1 MSVELAIT
9 LDQPYPALI
18 VAGVKDW
25 ETRPSP
31 PNGPMRPDGVRGL
44 PGCAVHPGER
54 IAIHAAAK
62 QPKVGATIGEW
73 TVEDTSYTGHG
84 ESLISIGHDRPD
96 MPGARLCW
104 PLEFGAVVA
113 TAVVAEVAPIVAGP
127 AHPGHDAWISV
138 MVHTRDTR
146 LHLRRLTVT
155 GITGEAISDQLPC
168 GDWRPGRWA
177 WRLTDVRPVD
187 PIPCRGAQGV
197 WRLPR
202 RVQEAL
208 CDA

>member
-54 IAIHAAAK
+54 IAIHASVRKRSIDETGEAAW
-62 QPKVGATIGEW
+62 QPLLE
-73 TVEDTSYTGHG
+73 
-84 ESLISIGHDRPD
+84 
-96 MPGARLCW
+96 PGTWRLRE
-104 PLEFGAVVA
+104 PLALGAVVA
-113 TAVVAEVAPIVAGP
+113 TAVVAEALPILPEADDYSDGR
-127 AHPGHDAWISV
+127 ACIESYADRLRLWAEDA
-138 MVHTRDTR
+138 DTWTD
-146 LHLRRLTVT
+146 L
-155 GITGEAISDQLPC
+155 SDQLPF
-168 GDWRPGRWA
+168 GGWRPGRWA